1 MQIDPIL
8 RVSLNSLLNMDYR
21 PLVSVMI
28 PFHNA
33 AGTLQ
38 RCLNSVLALSY
49 RPLEIILV
57 DDASTDGGAD
67 MIKAYIEE
75 NKDLNLRIRILTHAV
90 NKGVAAARD
99 LALSEAEGEYITA
112 VDADDFID
120 PQAIDEYVKATD
132 GGRADIVA
140 AGVVYEYEGR
150 QVPKSFKRGERL
162 SLDEVRIDSLHF
174 LLTNKLMRTRVL
186 RSVTPF
192 IPGQNCWEDLG
203 AVSRMLAI
211 GAETVV
217 LSDAFY
223 HYVQENEGSL
233 TGSDPDKIL
242 HQHIAVA
249 ASLEDW
255 LSRRGLAGRNRQFL
269 TYLKF
274 IAKVKWLRNPAELR
288 RHPIRRL
295 RSWRDTFQEVN
306 AHIMGLKKVKLRYR
320 LIFKTAHVLSRFV

>member
-120 PQAIDEYVKATD
+120 PQGGYC
-132 GGRADIVA
+132 GGRC
-140 AGVVYEYEGR
+140 
-150 QVPKSFKRGERL
+150 
-162 SLDEVRIDSLHF
+162 SLRI
-174 LLTNKLMRTRVL
+174 
-186 RSVTPF
+186 
-192 IPGQNCWEDLG
+192 
-203 AVSRMLAI
+203 
-211 GAETVV
+211 
-217 LSDAFY
+217 
-223 HYVQENEGSL
+223 
-233 TGSDPDKIL
+233 
-242 HQHIAVA
+242 
-249 ASLEDW
+249 
-255 LSRRGLAGRNRQFL
+255 
-269 TYLKF
+269 
-274 IAKVKWLRNPAELR
+274 
-288 RHPIRRL
+288 
-295 RSWRDTFQEVN
+295 
-306 AHIMGLKKVKLRYR
+306 
-320 LIFKTAHVLSRFV
+320 